1 MSNETN
7 HARDNAQAWAQTIA
21 EMAAALNA
29 ALNIDA
35 DEPAYSARDAITD
48 AALSVDVRSG
58 WYSPGERD
66 PEPVE
71 YQIILTTGGPSLRIT
86 GQLDVY
92 AQPETADLEYQ
103 DWGTPWTRYH
113 PAYGEPLFDTHNADV
128 LTFAQQFY
136 FGD

>member
-1 MSNETN
+1 MTNETN
-7 HARDNAQAWAQTIA
+7 HARDNAQAWAQRIA
-21 EMAAALNA
+21 EMVAALDPDA
-29 ALNIDA
+29 GGEADA
-35 DEPAYSARDAITD
+35 DIAD

-71 YQIILTTGGPSLRIT
+71 YQILLTTGGPSLRIT
-86 GQLDVY
+86 GQLGGY
-92 AQPETADLEYQ
+92 GEPGTAHLEYQ

-113 PAYGEPLFDTHNADV
+113 PAHGEPLFDTHSVDI